1 MTRRTEA
8 IDFIEVNVNA
18 AFSYL
23 GEITGD
29 SASGEIIDEVFA
41 RFCLGK

>member
-1 MTRRTEA
+1 MTQRNEA
-8 IDFIEVNVNA
+8 IDFLEVNVNA
-18 AFSYL
+18 AFSCL

-29 SASGEIIDEVFA
+29 TASGEIIDAVFE